1 MSELEKV
8 FEEVLRLER
17 EGEPGALM
25 TLIDTGG
32 STPRHG
38 IVRMVL
44 RADGSSVGTIGGGAI
59 EHSMMQRARQVIDE
73 GAAVLETTTLQSV
86 GMTCGGRVQVLIEP
100 VGVKP
105 TLVVFGAGHVG
116 AEVVPLAAR
125 CGFIVDV
132 VDDRP
137 EFASKARLPDA
148 RRLVHSF
155 DPAVYREALH
165 LGPRTYCV
173 VVTRGHEH
181 DFNVVRAL
189 IELDLAYLG
198 LMGSSKKL
206 RELKARL
213 TEGGVAEAALERLH
227 APIGLKIGS
236 ETPAELAVSIVGELI
251 QLRRGAARP

>member
-17 EGEPGALM
+17 DGEPGALL

-38 IVRMVL
+38 IARMVL

-59 EHSMMQRARQVIDE
+59 EHAMMQRARQVIDE
-73 GAAVLETTTLQSV
+73 GAAVLETTTLQAV

-100 VGVKP
+100 VGAKP

-116 AEVVPLAAR
+116 AEVAPLAAR

-137 EFASKARLPDA
+137 DFASRERFPDA

-155 DPAVYREALH
+155 DPAVYREALR
-165 LGPRTYCV
+165 LGPTASCV

-181 DFNVVRAL
+181 DFKVVRAL
-189 IELDLAYLG
+189 IELDLRYLG
-198 LMGSSKKL
+198 LMGSSKKV

-213 TEGGVAEAALERLH
+213 AGDGVAEAAIERLR

-251 QLRRGAARP
+251 QVRRGAPRP

>member
-8 FEEVLRLER
+8 LEAALRLER
-17 EGEPGALM
+17 EGEPGAML

-38 IVRMVL
+38 VARMVL
-44 RADGSSVGTIGGGAI
+44 RPDGSSVGTIGGGAI
-59 EHSMMQRARQVIDE
+59 EHAMMQRARQVIDD
-73 GAAVLETTTLQSV
+73 GAAVLETTTLQAV

-100 VGVKP
+100 VGVRP
-105 TLVVFGAGHVG
+105 ALVIFGAGHVG
-116 AEVVPLAAR
+116 AEVAPLAAR

-137 EFASKARLPDA
+137 EFASKERFPDA

-155 DPAVYREALH
+155 DPAVYREALR
-165 LGPRTYCV
+165 LGPSTFCV

-181 DFNVVRAL
+181 DFGVVRAL
-189 IELDLAYLG
+189 VELDLAYLG
-198 LMGSSKKL
+198 LMGSSKKV
-206 RELKARL
+206 REIRARL
-213 TEGGVAEAALERLH
+213 AEGGVAEAAIERLR

-251 QLRRGAARP
+251 QLRRDAPRP